1 MNLSLL
7 DLLRPRRARHRPTDP
22 MTVSVELPPA
32 GGSTHFGE
40 EVWAGLTHFADMIVR
55 EGELRGL
62 VGPRELERLW
72 TRHLLNSTAVLDY
85 IPEGASIADVGSG
98 AGFPGLVVAIA
109 RPDSRVTLIDSM
121 ERRCAWLRD
130 AAGELELANVS
141 VRHGRSEE
149 FRGRFLADVVTAR
162 AVANLNKLL
171 PWTMPLIKPGG
182 SLVALKGERVNQ
194 EIDDAV
200 ANLRKYNAQWA
211 DVHVVKAFGTD
222 EETRVLE
229 VRKKK

>member
-1 MNLSLL
+1 
-7 DLLRPRRARHRPTDP
+7 
-22 MTVSVELPPA
+22 MTENHGVELPPE
-32 GGSTHFGE
+32 GGSSHFGAE
-40 EVWAGLTHFADMIVR
+40 TWGRLLQFAEMLVR

-72 TRHLLNSTAVLDY
+72 TRHILNSTAVLDY
-85 IPEGASIADVGSG
+85 IPDGASVGDVGSG

-121 ERRCAWLRD
+121 DRRCEWLRD
-130 AAGELELANVS
+130 AVAELGLSNVS

-149 FRGRFLADVVTAR
+149 FRGRFMADVVTAR
-162 AVANLNKLL
+162 AVANLKKLL
-171 PWTMPLIKPGG
+171 PWTMPLVRPGG
-182 SLVALKGERVNQ
+182 SLVGLKGVRVDD

-200 ANLRKYNAQWA
+200 KELRLYRAAWA
-211 DVHVVKAFGTD
+211 DVHVVTAFGTS

-229 VRKKK
+229 VRKKD